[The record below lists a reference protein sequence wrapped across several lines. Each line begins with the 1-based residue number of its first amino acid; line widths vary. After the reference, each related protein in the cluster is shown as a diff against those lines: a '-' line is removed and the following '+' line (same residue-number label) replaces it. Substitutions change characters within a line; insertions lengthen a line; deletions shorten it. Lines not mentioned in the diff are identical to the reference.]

1 MEDSGRTGPSGGQ
14 AGQAGQG
21 RDRRA
26 QITMTPE
33 EREAF
38 LTANRKVQVATV
50 GPDGA
55 PHLST
60 LFYALVGG
68 RLAFWTYAASQKAV
82 NLRRDPRVTC
92 LVEDGEDY
100 GELRGLM
107 IRGTAET
114 TDDPEEVRRVG
125 TAVTAAMTGT
135 AEEDLEAAGARGE
148 IERAGRKRVAVFIR
162 EERTAS
168 WDHAKL

>member
-1 MEDSGRTGPSGGQ
+1 MEESGRPRADG
-14 AGQAGQG
+14 GQG

-38 LTANRKVQVATV
+38 LAANRKVQVATV

-107 IRGTAET
+107 IRGTAQTSE
-114 TDDPEEVRRVG
+114 DPEEVRRVG
-125 TAVTAAMTGT
+125 TAVTAAMTG
-135 AEEDLEAAGARGE
+135 ASEEDLEAPGAREE
-148 IERAGRKRVAVFIR
+148 IERAGRKRVAVLIR
-162 EERTAS
+162 EERISS

>member
-1 MEDSGRTGPSGGQ
+1 MTADE
-14 AGQAGQG
+14 
-21 RDRRA
+21 RA
-26 QITMTPE
+26 
-33 EREAF
+33 AF
-38 LTANRKVQVATV
+38 LAANRKVQVATV

-82 NLRRDPRVTC
+82 NLRRDPRITC
-92 LVEDGEDY
+92 LVEDGEEY

-107 IRGTAET
+107 LRGTAET
-114 TDDPEEVRRVG
+114 ADDPGTVRRVG

-135 AEEDLEAAGARGE
+135 PEEALEAAGAREE
-148 IERAGRKRVAVFIR
+148 IERAGRKRVAVFVR
-162 EERTAS
+162 EEHAAS
-168 WDHAKL
+168 WDHSKL

>member
-1 MEDSGRTGPSGGQ
+1 MEQRR
-14 AGQAGQG
+14 

-26 QITMTPE
+26 HIAMTPE
-33 EREAF
+33 ERAAF
-38 LTANRKVQVATV
+38 LAANRKVQVATV

-92 LVEDGEDY
+92 LVEDGEEY

-107 IRGTAET
+107 LRGTAET
-114 TDDPEEVRRVG
+114 TDDPEAVRRVG

-135 AEEDLEAAGARGE
+135 PEEALEAAGAREE
-148 IERAGRKRVAVFIR
+148 IERAGRKRVAVFVR
-162 EERTAS
+162 EEHAAS
-168 WDHAKL
+168 WDHSKL